1 MKNDKPLK
9 LKVLVCFVVLV
20 FMCLCDLYII
30 VNLSHN
36 YQILAIGACITFVW
50 MTLTLDGWMN
60 WREMESQE
68 RDAQYQ
74 DILKAEK
81 SSYLAFQKKTEEL
94 DNKLNF
100 IGQKI
105 MGLEKGNTAGQK
117 RIEAMVRKLL
127 EEQKRIAKLTIGSSK
142 ENADALMNSHNQ
154 LLKQMEQFL
163 EMADA
168 MEGGWNVGQGGD
180 YQQDLKELK
189 ESQKEVLDGISKLW
203 DNSSM
208 QPAKPAG
215 GLSEVTEEEMAALLS
230 GTDTTETAGQ
240 SPLDNT
246 KSTDKETLE
255 ETKGAE
261 AKEPDDTN
269 STGQEP
275 ADKIEAEE
283 SGLSEDT
290 GGMGAE
296 EAASA
301 ALESQA
307 PSNSAG
313 EEEPEAEKALNAMD
327 EKAEESSPESEG
339 KPEAA
344 EVAKASSA
352 MDEKDKEAG
361 KEEAVPDAAGEGN
374 TIEAELEKA
383 VPDAADGGKKPVETV
398 ASKEPD
404 GAVDKKRLAE
414 LQEAQAV
421 KEVKT
426 ETAKTGEGQ
435 NPKAQEA
442 GAEGMPKPGTG
453 TDGKGSGEK
462 PADGARKA
470 LGAGPSGS
478 MSPEDIAALV
488 AGTAAPSGQ
497 GMAENTRNASG
508 TPAKAGALKAE
519 VPKPKPTKA
528 NPNGMMSPEEIAALI
543 ANSEVDE
550 LPEELPEVKTEK
562 PAMPDMSDPG
572 KTMSPEEIAALIAN
586 M

>member
-168 MEGGWNVGQGGD
+168 MEGGWNVSQGGD

-203 DNSSM
+203 DNGSL
-208 QPAKPAG
+208 QAVKPAG

-269 STGQEP
+269 STGQGP
-275 ADKIEAEE
+275 ADKIEDEE

-290 GGMGAE
+290 GNTEPE
-296 EAASA
+296 EAASVV
-301 ALESQA
+301 
-307 PSNSAG
+307 
-313 EEEPEAEKALNAMD
+313 D
-327 EKAEESSPESEG
+327 EKVKESSLASEE

-344 EVAKASSA
+344 EAAKASSA

-361 KEEAVPDAAGEGN
+361 KEEAVPGEAGVGN

-383 VPDAADGGKKPVETV
+383 VLDAAVDGGKKPVETV

-414 LQEAQAV
+414 LQEAEAA
-421 KEVKT
+421 KEVET
-426 ETAKTGEGQ
+426 GTAKTGEGQ
-435 NPKAQEA
+435 NSKAQEA
-442 GAEGMPKPGTG
+442 GAEGTPKPGTG

-462 PADGARKA
+462 PADGAGKA

-488 AGTAAPSGQ
+488 AGTAASSGQ
-497 GMAENTRNASG
+497 AMAENTGNASG
-508 TPAKAGALKAE
+508 TPAKAGAPKAE
-519 VPKPKPTKA
+519 VPKPKPPKA